1 MLDEYNLNYIKLILI
16 LNMFDKK
23 ENIVYFQNLM
33 PSFLEVFF
41 ETLVKKLSTGVI
53 IIPIIIMFIESLI
66 LNN

>member
-1 MLDEYNLNYIKLILI
+1 
-16 LNMFDKK
+16 
-23 ENIVYFQNLM
+23 M

-41 ETLVKKLSTGVI
+41 ETLVKKINTGVV